1 MEKEMAL
8 IGEAQVVTLAGKKF
22 PVASQ
27 NWLFLTLVEQQCTE
41 ED

>member
-1 MEKEMAL
+1 VAYCTISEDIHMEKEMAL

-27 NWLFLTLVEQQCTE
+27 N
-41 ED
+41 